1 MEDSGKKDK
10 IIEVKNV
17 QKIYPLYDKPS
28 HRLREALSVTKKN
41 YHSDYYALDC
51 INLDVYRGE
60 CVGIIGTNGS
70 GKSTLLKI
78 ITGVLNPTEGEVQVH
93 GRISAL
99 LELGT
104 GFNPEYTGIENIYLN
119 GTMSGFTREEMDER
133 VDTIVEFAEI
143 GEFVHQPVKTYSSG
157 MFARLA
163 FSVAINID
171 PEILIVD
178 EALSVGDI
186 FFQSKCFHKF
196 NEFKKAGKT
205 ILFVTHDMSS
215 IIKYCDRSL
224 LIHHGHQIALGPSNE
239 VVDIYKKILVN
250 QYEEPE
256 TKEEEITGEES
267 VGIPNED
274 RASDNVESEVMKVES
289 QEDELPIIE
298 PGIDTEVSLEASSQ
312 MTSNSSKWKDSMIV
326 NPSNQ
331 DYGTGEAAIIDFG
344 IFDEKNN
351 LNSAIYKGTKMILK
365 MRVRFEADVEDPIF
379 AFTIKDMK
387 GTEITG
393 TNTFFEDRS
402 VGRVTKGSE
411 IVVCFEQN
419 ADLQGGNY
427 LISLG
432 CTKFEAGSLVV
443 YNRLY
448 DVCSLNVISD
458 QNTVGYYDMNSKI
471 YYE

>member
-28 HRLREALSVTKKN
+28 HRLREALSITKKN

-224 LIHHGHQIALGPSNE
+224 LIHQGHQIALGPSNE

-250 QYEEPE
+250 QYEEPAGEQNSDKGTASSINHTSDDKDNRDIVRMEKE
-256 TKEEEITGEES
+256 TINHSS
-267 VGIPNED
+267 VGKP
-274 RASDNVESEVMKVES
+274 
-289 QEDELPIIE
+289 EL
-298 PGIDTEVSLEASSQ
+298 
-312 MTSNSSKWKDSMIV
+312 WKDSMVV
-326 NPSNQ
+326 NSSNQ
-331 DYGTGEAAIIDFG
+331 DYGTGEATIVDFG
-344 IFDEKNN
+344 IFDENHR
-351 LNSAIYKGTKMILK
+351 LSSAVYKGTKITLK
-365 MRVRFEADVEDPIF
+365 MKVRFDADIADPIF
-379 AFTIKDMK
+379 AFTIKDQK

-393 TNTFFEDRS
+393 TNTFFEDKS
-402 VGRVTKGSE
+402 IGKVKKGSV

-419 ADLQGGNY
+419 MDLQGGDY

-432 CTKFEAGSLVV
+432 CTRFEGGSLVV

-448 DVCSLNVISD
+448 DVCSLNVISER
-458 QNTVGYYDMNSKI
+458 NTVGYYDMNSEI